1 MNSNGDS
8 ASRRNNSSGFICT
21 AEELKSWTRIL
32 SWDFEQLRVE
42 KSRDKNL
49 TAQEEEEEEEE
60 EEEKKPR
67 NFLIWAFHSERIVE
81 NVKMLAD
88 LYRVI
93 ARPIAQQV

>member
-1 MNSNGDS
+1 MNSNRNS
-8 ASRRNNSSGFICT
+8 ASSRNNSSGFICT
-21 AEELKSWTRIL
+21 AEKLKSWTRIL

-49 TAQEEEEEEEE
+49 TAQEEEEG
-60 EEEKKPR
+60 EKKPQ

-93 ARPIAQQV
+93 A

>member
-1 MNSNGDS
+1 M
-8 ASRRNNSSGFICT
+8 
-21 AEELKSWTRIL
+21 
-32 SWDFEQLRVE
+32 RVE

-49 TAQEEEEEEEE
+49 TAQEEEEG
-60 EEEKKPR
+60 EKKPQ